1 MEEDEKTLENLTATR
16 NIIRIHNV
24 ANTWKDWRLHMEA
37 LQCIETRRSIRKFKQ
52 TAVSHEVMEA
62 IVKEASYAP
71 SWKNTQVTRYVVVE
85 DPAVKAKIANEAV
98 LGFSFNTGTIENAA
112 ALVVVTMVHG
122 RSGYEKDGSF
132 STSKEDRWEVFDAG
146 IATQTFCLAAHDK
159 GVGSVIMGIFDEEK
173 VAELIQLEE
182 GRKVAALIS
191 VGYPDEE
198 PVVPKRKEVE
208 ELVRFV

>member
-1 MEEDEKTLENLTATR
+1 
-16 NIIRIHNV
+16 
-24 ANTWKDWRLHMEA
+24 MEA
-37 LQCIETRRSIRKFKQ
+37 LQCIETRRSVRKFKQ
-52 TAVSHEVMEA
+52 SPVSHEVMEA
-62 IVKEASYAP
+62 IIKEASFAP

-85 DPAVKAKIANEAV
+85 DPTIKAKIANEAV

-122 RSGYEKDGSF
+122 RSGFEKDGSF

-198 PVVPKRKEVE
+198 PAVPKRKEVE
-208 ELVRFV
+208 ELVRFL

>member
-1 MEEDEKTLENLTATR
+1 
-16 NIIRIHNV
+16 
-24 ANTWKDWRLHMEA
+24 MEA

-52 TAVSHEVMEA
+52 SPVSHEVMEA
-62 IVKEASYAP
+62 IVKAASFAP

-85 DPAVKAKIANEAV
+85 NPEIKAKIANEAV
-98 LGFSFNTGTIENAA
+98 MGFSFNTGTIENAA

-122 RSGYEKDGSF
+122 RSGFEKDGSF

-198 PVVPKRKEVE
+198 PAVPKRKEVE

>member
-1 MEEDEKTLENLTATR
+1 
-16 NIIRIHNV
+16 
-24 ANTWKDWRLHMEA
+24 MEA
-37 LQCIETRRSIRKFKQ
+37 LQCIETRRSIRRFKQ
-52 TAVSHEVMEA
+52 SPVSREVMEA
-62 IVKEASYAP
+62 IVKAASFAP

-85 DPAVKAKIANEAV
+85 DPAIKAKIANEAV
-98 LGFSFNTGTIENAA
+98 LGFSFNSGTIENAA

-122 RSGYEKDGSF
+122 RSGFEKDGSF

-173 VAELIQLEE
+173 VAELIGLEE

-198 PVVPKRKEVE
+198 PAVPKRKEVE
-208 ELVRFV
+208 ELLRFV

>member
-1 MEEDEKTLENLTATR
+1 
-16 NIIRIHNV
+16 
-24 ANTWKDWRLHMEA
+24 MEA

-62 IVKEASYAP
+62 IVKEASFAP

-122 RSGYEKDGSF
+122 RSGFEKDGSF
-132 STSKEDRWEVFDAG
+132 STSKEDRWEMFDAG

-198 PVVPKRKEVE
+198 PAVPKRKEVQ
-208 ELVRFV
+208 ELVRFL